1 MVEQKTKYAIQQYY
15 NGLKT
20 PVFLCMDNDIV
31 WYNIAA
37 DELIKNAN
45 FRNCIMQISRPSDGE
60 EVQFVTCGGFQY
72 KLSVRLCDEEFFVE
86 VVEIKNLKSAACAY
100 EVIGGVE
107 SMENTVRKS
116 AHQIF
121 QSIASLSEIFE
132 KLEQHDVLEHLDNIS
147 DGTYGI
153 LRAANL
159 YYEYNLLLKDKL
171 ELEVVDI
178 FSEVEALCSSI
189 KSIMSKSTTSFVWS
203 IPEKKLFCNVDM
215 HKLSFALFHLICN
228 SYCFTSSKNEIKLIM
243 DNVQDEYVRIQVVD
257 KGCGVSSENLDRV
270 FEPFYSYNPL
280 TGDIAGCGLGLTYA
294 NELIGK
300 LGGTLNFYS
309 SEGKT
314 VVSIMIPVQFV
325 SNSMDLSSDIMRYGI
340 GKYDPMVSTMATL
353 GNNSKH

>member
-20 PVFLCMDNDIV
+20 PVFLCMEKDIV

-37 DELIKNAN
+37 DELIKDVN
-45 FRNCIMQISRPSDGE
+45 FRNCIMQINSPSDGE
-60 EVQFVTCGGFQY
+60 EVQFVTCGDFQY
-72 KLSVRLCDEEFFVE
+72 KLLVRPCGDDFFIE
-86 VVEIKNLKSAACAY
+86 VIEIKNLKSVVCAY

-121 QSIASLSEIFE
+121 QSIASLSDVFE
-132 KLEQHDVLEHLDNIS
+132 KLGQHDVLEHLDSIS

-171 ELEVVDI
+171 EMEVVDI
-178 FSEVEALCSSI
+178 FSEVEALCSSV
-189 KSIMSKSTTSFVWS
+189 KAIMSKSTTSFSWS
-203 IPEKKLFCNVDM
+203 VPEGKLFCNVDM

-228 SYCFTSSKNEIKLIM
+228 AYCFTSGKNEIKLVM
-243 DNVQDEYVRIQVVD
+243 DNVRDEYVQIQVID
-257 KGCGVSSENLDRV
+257 KGCGVASEILDKV

-294 NELIGK
+294 NELVSK
-300 LGGTLNFYS
+300 LGGTLSFNS
-309 SEGKT
+309 SESKT
-314 VVSIMIPVQFV
+314 VVSIMIPVQFA
-325 SNSMDLSSDIMRYGI
+325 SDSMNLSSDIMQYGI

-353 GNNSKH
+353 GINLKH

>member
-20 PVFLCMDNDIV
+20 PVFLCMDRDIV

-37 DELIKNAN
+37 DELIKDTN
-45 FRNCIMQISRPSDGE
+45 FRNCIMQISSPSEGE
-60 EVQFVTCGGFQY
+60 EVQYVTCGGLQH
-72 KLSVRLCDEEFFVE
+72 KLLIRPCDEDFFVE
-86 VVEIKNLKSAACAY
+86 VIEIRNLKSVVFAY
-100 EVIGGVE
+100 EVIGGIE

-121 QSIASLSEIFE
+121 QSIASLSDIFE
-132 KLEQHDVLEHLDNIS
+132 QLDQHNVLEHLDNIS

-159 YYEYNLLLKDKL
+159 YYEYNLLLKNKL

-178 FSEVEALCSSI
+178 FNEVEALCSSV
-189 KSIMSKSTTSFVWS
+189 KSIMGKSTTSFTWD

-243 DNVQDEYVRIQVVD
+243 NNLKDEYVQIQLVD
-257 KGCGVSSENLDRV
+257 KGCGVSSENLDKI

-280 TGDIAGCGLGLTYA
+280 TGDIAGCGLGLTYV
-294 NELIGK
+294 NELICK
-300 LGGTLNFYS
+300 LGGTLSFNS
-309 SEGKT
+309 SENKT

-325 SNSMDLSSDIMRYGI
+325 SESMDLSSDIVKYGV
-340 GKYDPMVSTMATL
+340 GKYDSMVSTMITL